1 MSLKIKTDDL
11 IWIETMMGNKYPARI
26 AVDAENTA
34 CLMSIQLKVP
44 CKVVRKEK
52 HESS

>member
-1 MSLKIKTDDL
+1 MSLKINTDNL
-11 IWIETMMGNKYPARI
+11 IWIQTMMGNKYPARL

-34 CLMSIQLKVP
+34 CLMTAQLKVP
-44 CKVVRKEK
+44 CKVLMEK